1 LAELV
6 SLFPSAKQEVIELKN
21 AVTNVCHAKNA
32 ALQELAELKVHVVSL
47 TSELRGDKDEYMDDL
62 RSAHHAVLTLYHARL
77 AAKPRLSV
85 RLAANR
91 AWYSVDE
98 TGGGAV
104 EACVLSHWCMRALVA
119 FFPASRPNDNCSKAR
134 CSALA
139 APARWRA

>member
-1 LAELV
+1 MAELV

-21 AVTNVCHAKNA
+21 TVTNVCHAKNA

-62 RSAHHAVLTLYHARL
+62 RTTLYHARL